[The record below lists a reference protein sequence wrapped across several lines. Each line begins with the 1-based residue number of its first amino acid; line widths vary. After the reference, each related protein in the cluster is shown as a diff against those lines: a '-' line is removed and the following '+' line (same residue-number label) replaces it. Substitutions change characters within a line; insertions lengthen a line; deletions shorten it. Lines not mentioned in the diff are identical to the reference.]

1 MSQFHWL
8 NDLSK
13 LASSAFSTAGD
24 IQREAGDTLR
34 FQLEKILLRMNLV
47 SRDEFEA
54 VRQMATE
61 ARQAQLALEARI
73 AALEAAR
80 TAPVQKKTMAKSTS
94 GKMSTR
100 KP

>member
-24 IQREAGDTLR
+24 IQREATDTLR

-47 SRDEFEA
+47 SREEFDA
-54 VRQMATE
+54 VSQMATE
-61 ARQAQLALEARI
+61 ARQHQAALEARI
-73 AALEAAR
+73 AALEAQLMA
-80 TAPVQKKTMAKSTS
+80 AKKPATGNKSTS
-94 GKMSTR
+94 GKKSST
-100 KP
+100 PA